1 MRSLQEDAP
10 EGFQGMYSVPTGGG
24 RDQMKPETHRAGPWH
39 GPMERALSLAREAF
53 EAGEVP
59 VGAVVVG
66 PDGEIVAADRNRR
79 EERNDP
85 TAHAEMLVISAAA
98 AEIGSWRLAGH
109 TLVVTLEPCPMCA
122 GAAVHSRLDRIV
134 YAAPD
139 PKAGAA
145 WSLYNIPQDPRL
157 NHRCEIEIGPGGDSC
172 AALLRSFFDA
182 RR

>member
-1 MRSLQEDAP
+1 
-10 EGFQGMYSVPTGGG
+10 
-24 RDQMKPETHRAGPWH
+24 
-39 GPMERALSLAREAF
+39 MERALSLAREAF

-109 TLVVTLEPCPMCA
+109 TLVVTLEPCPMCIGA
-122 GAAVHSRLDRIV
+122 IILARIERLVYGAA
-134 YAAPD
+134 
-139 PKAGAA
+139 
-145 WSLYNIPQDPRL
+145 DPRYGACGSAVEL
-157 NHRCEIEIGPGGDSC
+157 RTERLAPHLLETVTGVREQECGD
-172 AALLRSFFDA
+172 LLRDFFRELRA
-182 RR
+182 RKG